1 MRVLLADSDPSSKC
15 CCRETHSLEP
25 FSCLARAKFL
35 LHAETTAICIKTE
48 AFYLFDH
55 EMGSKQRRNISFC
68 PKISSKA
75 KNIKAFPY
83 WDNVSVSFSASLSH
97 SCNIILQSKVSPSS
111 PSITQHVTCLTCC
124 LLTLPISVPL
134 HCSLLFFLFHRLKYP
149 LWHNNSNKTQCLL
162 GRTVF
167 RACPFAHRLQ
177 VASHLLVLDANR
189 VLKEGRET

>member
-1 MRVLLADSDPSSKC
+1 MQRFFFPPWRDTFSRTILLFSSCKV
-15 CCRETHSLEP
+15 
-25 FSCLARAKFL
+25 L

-83 WDNVSVSFSASLSH
+83 WDNVSVSFSAPLSH
-97 SCNIILQSKVSPSS
+97 SCNIILESKVSPSS

-134 HCSLLFFLFHRLKYP
+134 HCSLLFFFPPTEISSLAEQFK
-149 LWHNNSNKTQCLL
+149 
-162 GRTVF
+162 
-167 RACPFAHRLQ
+167 
-177 VASHLLVLDANR
+177 
-189 VLKEGRET
+189 

>member
-15 CCRETHSLEP
+15 CCRDFFFHSDETHSLEP

-75 KNIKAFPY
+75 KNIKVFPY
-83 WDNVSVSFSASLSH
+83 WDTVSVSFSAPLSH
-97 SCNIILQSKVSPSS
+97 SCNIILKSKVSPSS

-134 HCSLLFFLFHRLKYP
+134 QCSLLFFSTDWNIL
-149 LWHNNSNKTQCLL
+149 S
-162 GRTVF
+162 GRTIQIRHSVCLG
-167 RACPFAHRLQ
+167 AQ
-177 VASHLLVLDANR
+177 SSELVLSHIGSKLQATC
-189 VLKEGRET
+189 LYWMQIGY